1 MCVAVVG
8 GRDGEIRQGW
18 AFVDSETEIPSARAQ
33 YCLATQIAGWVSYIV
48 GGGGVRML
56 VLICQLGQ
64 WDGMLISG
72 RVGGF
77 DPERQIPRE
86 CTWYWF
92 SIERAWRG
100 E

>member
-1 MCVAVVG
+1 MVKSD
-8 GRDGEIRQGW
+8 RDGRLLTPRQRY
-18 AFVDSETEIPSARAQ
+18 RAHG
-33 YCLATQIAGWVSYIV
+33 LSTAWPLKLR
-48 GGGGVRML
+48 GGYRISWGAVRML
-56 VLICQLGQ
+56 ALKCQLGQ

-86 CTWYWF
+86 CTRYWF